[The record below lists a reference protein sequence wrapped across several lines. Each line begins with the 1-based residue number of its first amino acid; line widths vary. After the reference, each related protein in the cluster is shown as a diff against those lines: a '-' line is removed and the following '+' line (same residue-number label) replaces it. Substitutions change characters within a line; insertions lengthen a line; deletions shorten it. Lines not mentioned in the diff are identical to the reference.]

1 MKKLLLILI
10 TILMFCSCAAS
21 EQNTEVPENEMKP
34 EISESAEPD
43 DWGITLSVTDVTPT
57 GLTVVFTQSGGNH
70 TGELM
75 TGSYYRLENKDK
87 ELAYIVEGDVAWT
100 SEAYMIQKDGETEMQ
115 ANWQWLYGT
124 LEPGAYRIYKEVMDF
139 RGPGDFDEKEYSA
152 EFTVE

>member
-1 MKKLLLILI
+1 MKKIVSILLV
-10 TILMFCSCAAS
+10 ILMFCSCAAAEPET
-21 EQNTEVPENEMKP
+21 EQPQNENNSD
-34 EISESAEPD
+34 ISEENLPD
-43 DWGITLSVTDVTPT
+43 DWGVTLSVSDVTAT
-57 GLTVVFTQSGGNH
+57 GLTAIFKQSGGNP

-100 SEAYMIQKDGETEMQ
+100 AEAYMIQKDDSVSMQ
-115 ANWQWLYGT
+115 VNWEWLYGT
-124 LEPGAYRIYKEVMDF
+124 LEPGTYRIVKPVMDF